1 MVANKQDMYQVVHV
15 LVRNLPCSLHTGHLI
30 DTSIKYTIICYQ
42 TESGQIAIF
51 MSGILVPQ
59 SCLFF
64 HKSPMTTCTIKA
76 DLNSCDRSH
85 RAFKSDIYGK
95 NPG

>member
-1 MVANKQDMYQVVHV
+1 MLSSHRPPRRHKQRTVGYQ
-15 LVRNLPCSLHTGHLI
+15 
-30 DTSIKYTIICYQ
+30 
-42 TESGQIAIF
+42 SGSVPIVFVF

-64 HKSPMTTCTIKA
+64 DESPVTACTIKA
-76 DLNSCDRSH
+76 GLNGCDRSH
-85 RAFKSDIYGK
+85 RASKSDIYGK